1 VRERWWSRRAIFI
14 HLGFLVFVPFCGV
27 ATWWQIS
34 RAEDG
39 NGLSYLYSFEW
50 PAFAAIGV
58 YFWWMLLHI
67 DFETVGLRG
76 LRRHTG
82 TLSDD
87 PSVQA
92 LRDEATTVGGG
103 GLPSV
108 SICSASQSNTSTPS
122 VAPTTEAGMV
132 EAGDDAEDPDLAA
145 YNARLAALAA
155 QGPKTWRKPESTV
168 VRRPQ

>member
-1 VRERWWSRRAIFI
+1 MTGNIAPVRERWWSRRAIFI

-50 PAFAAIGV
+50 PAFAVIGV

-67 DFETVGLRG
+67 DFETTGLRG
-76 LRRHTG
+76 LRRHAG
-82 TLSDD
+82 TPSNG
-87 PSVQA
+87 PSVQTQP
-92 LRDEATTVGGG
+92 DE
-103 GLPSV
+103 
-108 SICSASQSNTSTPS
+108 
-122 VAPTTEAGMV
+122 APTTAGLGFEV
-132 EAGDDAEDPDLAA
+132 VHEAEDPELAA

-168 VRRPQ
+168 VRHPQ